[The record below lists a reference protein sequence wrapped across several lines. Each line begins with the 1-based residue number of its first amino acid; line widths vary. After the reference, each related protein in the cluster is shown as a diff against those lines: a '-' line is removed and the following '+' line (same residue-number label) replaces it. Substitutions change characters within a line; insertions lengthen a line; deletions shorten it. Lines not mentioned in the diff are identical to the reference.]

1 MNFKPFM
8 LLAILAVLSLGAF
21 GRPTVHAAPQV
32 HSPLTVNQE
41 SAPAQ
46 AVCATIPLFDVDE
59 WAQTN
64 KPAITGAEAQ
74 QIAEVAAAPRTFRA
88 KGKDRYGQA
97 SSPPRC
103 FLVMTG
109 KTGLHL
115 QHVGKVAVE
124 VYNTR
129 LAPFPGYHLTC

>member
-21 GRPTVHAAPQV
+21 GRPSVHAAPQV

-74 QIAEVAAAPRTFRA
+74 QIAEAHAQAGCARQIKLDEEDCRLVYKIKVAYIKVKVDA
-88 KGKDRYGQA
+88 
-97 SSPPRC
+97 
-103 FLVMTG
+103 MTG
-109 KTGLHL
+109 VIIETD
-115 QHVGKVAVE
+115 
-124 VYNTR
+124 YTDD
-129 LAPFPGYHLTC
+129 